1 MTVQAR
7 KTYRKLSPE
16 MLYDEIQDLLSRH
29 GLEVEDNRVQT
40 YGVPS
45 GATQSRV
52 AANITTKN
60 HKVCGNVH
68 IIGSAGGDAR
78 MTIDLDESLVS
89 ADASEA
95 LKSDIDFMLG
105 AFEVRW

>member
-7 KTYRKLSPE
+7 KTYRKLSTE
-16 MLYDEIQDLLSRH
+16 MLYDEIRDLLSLH
-29 GLEVEDNRVQT
+29 GLQVDDNRVQT

-52 AANITTKN
+52 AATITTKN

-68 IIGSAGGDAR
+68 VIGSAGGDAR

-89 ADASEA
+89 VDTTEA
-95 LKSDIDFMLG
+95 LKADIDFMLG
-105 AFEVRW
+105 AYEVRW